1 MPASELTPDP
11 SEATPPDRT
20 DAAQL
25 RRGRRTHPLSGA
37 VQGAMWAGVV
47 IIAANLPSLKEEVVP
62 DGPWWLG
69 LLVIAGGGLVVGEVL
84 GFLSWWFT
92 RFVIDDAELR
102 IDSGVLTRRSRRAAF
117 ERIQSVDVVEP
128 LLARMVG
135 LAEVRVDLAGGDESR
150 LAVRFLPL
158 DEARAVR
165 RLLLRQAHGVPGA
178 ALDRPDGDHSVDDE
192 LDAGELITR
201 VTPDRTLLGAL
212 LSLDLLLAL
221 AALGA
226 ILLSTLGFGAP
237 LLVLGGVL
245 PALSWAG
252 SVVVR
257 RVVAEWGFVLWRTPH
272 GLRIERGLLSL
283 TAQTI
288 PYARVQGVAVVE
300 PVLWRRLGWCR
311 LEVDVAGRAGSDDG
325 ALDTTLLPI
334 ADRALAAAL
343 VAELVRDGGPD
354 AEVVT
359 VRASRRSWPFSPV
372 GWRFRSLSLAPRRA
386 SSTTGWLRRRTSH
399 APHAKVQSFALRQG
413 PLQRL
418 RSLATVEL
426 HTPDGPVD
434 VDVHHVDAARA
445 REVVLR
451 AVEVAREERA
461 QTVAGSAPA
470 GRVLGADVDG
480 ADEVP

>member
-11 SEATPPDRT
+11 SEGTPPDRSDT
-20 DAAQL
+20 EQL

-47 IIAANLPSLKEEVVP
+47 ILGVGFSSVKEDALSDV
-62 DGPWWLG
+62 PWWLA
-69 LLVIAGGGLVVGEVL
+69 LLVIVGGGLVLGEVI
-84 GFLSWWFT
+84 GFISWWFT
-92 RFVIDDAELR
+92 RFVIDDTELR

-128 LLARMVG
+128 LLARVVG

-178 ALDRPDGDHSVDDE
+178 SVDSPEGDHPVDDE
-192 LDAGELITR
+192 HDRGELITR

-245 PALSWAG
+245 PALSWAAQ
-252 SVVVR
+252 VVGR

-311 LEVDVAGRAGSDDG
+311 LEVDVAGRAGFDEGS
-325 ALDTTLLPI
+325 LDTTLLPI

-343 VAELVRDGGPD
+343 LEELVPAGADD
-354 AEVVT
+354 APAT
-359 VRASRRSWPFSPV
+359 TTRASRRSWPFAPI
-372 GWRFRSLSLAPRRA
+372 GWRFRSLSLGPRRA
-386 SSTTGWLRRRTSH
+386 TSTTGWLQRRTSH
-399 APHAKVQSFALRQG
+399 APLAKVQSFALRQG
-413 PLQRL
+413 PLQRV
-418 RSLATVEL
+418 RKVATAEL

-434 VDVHHVDAARA
+434 VDVHHVASAEARHVVLDAVGRA
-445 REVVLR
+445 RVDRFDTE
-451 AVEVAREERA
+451 
-461 QTVAGSAPA
+461 AGSAAA
-470 GRVLGADVDG
+470 GGVLGGDVD
-480 ADEVP
+480 AAAQLP